1 MAKNKKVKK
10 IFFYAMVICFL
21 AINLFPFWIMLM
33 TSFKGSSEA
42 ISTTPSILPRQFTT
56 EHFVDI
62 FNPEIFRIA
71 LLFRCLH
78 LLSL

>member
-1 MAKNKKVKK
+1 MGKNKNQKSSLCHG
-10 IFFYAMVICFL
+10 YLFL

-62 FNPEIFRIA
+62 LIQRFSICR
-71 LLFRCLH
+71 LF
-78 LLSL
+78 

>member
-1 MAKNKKVKK
+1 MGKNKKVKK

-42 ISTTPSILPRQFTT
+42 ISTTPNILSIFLIQRFFHLST
-56 EHFVDI
+56 I
-62 FNPEIFRIA
+62 LRIA